1 MSLLGTWASEWK
13 IKFNVEKHEI
23 ISLGPAKQN
32 RRILYRTAVQHS
44 DLERDLQV
52 TAEKSLKL

>member
-23 ISLGPAKQN
+23 ISLGPANQN
-32 RRILYRTAVQHS
+32 RRILYRMARQNTDQ
-44 DLERDLQV
+44 ERDLQV